1 MEVLSLDTLLWL
13 GCLETDIGHG
23 EIYMDVKDVKTHCVP
38 ESFVPGIDN
47 SHMKPVV
54 IFSPMINFLLPK
66 IMRGF
71 HLSVL

>member
-1 MEVLSLDTLLWL
+1 
-13 GCLETDIGHG
+13 
-23 EIYMDVKDVKTHCVP
+23 MDVKDVTTHCVP
-38 ESFVPGIDN
+38 ESFVLGIDN

-71 HLSVL
+71 HLSLL

>member
-1 MEVLSLDTLLWL
+1 
-13 GCLETDIGHG
+13 
-23 EIYMDVKDVKTHCVP
+23 MDVKDAMTYCVP

-71 HLSVL
+71 HLSVLWIHCH